1 MKHKTN
7 NQPTAPARK
16 ARWQSLAASALPIAA
31 CTLLLAGCMESNI
44 LPTDD
49 RDTPIEFTATVQS
62 ATPLADRSAAPNTR
76 TAIGSD
82 GKTVWAPGDAVGVF
96 MFNAGSTMPD
106 GIVSQADNIQYTI
119 NPTTGTLTPA
129 QTPIYYPMSGA
140 VDFIA
145 YYPYGENEA
154 GGVTE
159 DYTYEISLTDQ
170 TKPAS
175 IDLLYAKTPNRSKSN
190 PQVSLNFSHVMSKVV
205 FDITLGDGMDGN
217 TPADITAMNIIGMPA
232 SATLHLN
239 DGTTTSGDATPFDA
253 LLEAIPS
260 TDAQATFSALVP
272 PQAESDYAGRSIVIT
287 VGGKRF
293 TGTIPDATAFAP
305 NTMYTFPV
313 TVQHKRVTVGKPAIT
328 DWITSNNGSSTAE
341 FLYTVT
347 FNLCGAEGTVP
358 APISQD
364 KPNAFVRIPTI
375 GEVIIPDGKIFGG
388 WNTASNNSGTV
399 YHPKNNFQPKRNTIL
414 YAMWLDDGSTED
426 KPTPIFDERGLRNIN
441 KALDRHYVLARDIT
455 VTNWSPIGFSD
466 SPFKGTFNGQG
477 HTVTI
482 NSVPNLVENIGLFAK
497 GDGCLI
503 KQVCVAGNIAYS
515 TPSDNP
521 QTQNAGAIV
530 GEAVNGC
537 IIENCLVTANITI
550 SANNSIVG
558 GIVGLGTVDGKK
570 AMVRNCLVRG
580 NLNQKATSGGMVG
593 GIVGLRD
600 LYIANCVVLSEE
612 INNASENGLLV
623 RIGEIGILHNNYASS
638 EMVGMHVDTSIL
650 WKNIGLNNLDGANC
664 DPRPNL
670 EWWKNLKTW
679 KTDEGF
685 AAWDFT
691 NIWKMGSDGY
701 PCLRIQR

>member
-7 NQPTAPARK
+7 NHPTAPARK

-44 LPTDD
+44 LPTDN

-82 GKTVWAPGDAVGVF
+82 GKTVWASGDAVGVF
-96 MFNAGSTMPD
+96 MLNASSAMPD
-106 GIVSQADNIQYTI
+106 GIVSQADNIQYMV

-129 QTPIYYPMSGA
+129 PTPIYYPMSGE

-145 YYPYGENEA
+145 YYPYGGNEA

-217 TPADITAMNIIGMPA
+217 NPADITAMNITGMPA

-239 DGTTTSGDATPFDA
+239 AGTTTSGDAAPFDA
-253 LLEAIPS
+253 LLEANPS
-260 TDAQATFSALVP
+260 TNAQATFSALVP
-272 PQAESDYAGRSIVIT
+272 PQAEGEYAGRSIVIT
-287 VGGKRF
+287 VGGNKF

-313 TVQHKRVTVGKPAIT
+313 TVQHKRVTVDKPAIT
-328 DWITSNNGSSTAE
+328 DWTTSNNGSSTAE

-347 FNLCGAEGTVP
+347 FDANKGSGTLAPQEAWETKGTVL
-358 APISQD
+358 
-364 KPNAFVRIPTI
+364 
-375 GEVIIPDGKIFGG
+375 PDGTGLTPPADGKVFAG
-388 WNTASNNSGTV
+388 WSTTADYSGDFYRANAT
-399 YHPKNNFQPKRNTIL
+399 FITKRNTVL
-414 YAMWLDDGSTED
+414 YAVWSGDGSKD
-426 KPTPIFDERGLRNIN
+426 NPILIFDAEGLDAMR
-441 KALDRHYVLARDIT
+441 KKLDGHYSLMKDVT
-455 VTNWSPIGFSD
+455 VSGWAPVGADAGGQSPSDPFS
-466 SPFKGTFNGQG
+466 GTFNGQG

-482 NSVPNLVENIGLFAK
+482 ESIATGALNRWNQLGLFGK
-497 GDGCLI
+497 GDACRI
-503 KQVCVAGNIAYS
+503 RQVCVAGSIVSSNS
-515 TPSDNP
+515 NLHT
-521 QTQNAGAIV
+521 AGGILGDA
-530 GEAVNGC
+530 ANGC
-537 IIENCLVTANITI
+537 VIENCLVTAEIEVSGSDLNL
-550 SANNSIVG
+550 G
-558 GIVGLGTVDGKK
+558 GILGGAKEIEDEIVIVK
-570 AMVRNCLVRG
+570 NCLVRG
-580 NLNQKATSGGMVG
+580 KLTASATYGYIG
-593 GIVGLRD
+593 GIVG
-600 LYIANCVVLSEE
+600 YGSESQTVNCVVLSES
-612 INNASENGLLV
+612 INGVWGGTNRIGNLNSGLHNYGNQKAEGKTWISNASGN
-623 RIGEIGILHNNYASS
+623 
-638 EMVGMHVDTSIL
+638 
-650 WKNIGLNNLDGANC
+650 DGANC
-664 DPRPNL
+664 DPKPTLAWWTTLGN
-670 EWWKNLKTW
+670 WKN
-679 KTDEGF
+679 DEVF

-691 NIWKMGSDGY
+691 KIWEMGSDGY

>member
-7 NQPTAPARK
+7 NHPTAPARK

-96 MFNAGSTMPD
+96 MLNAGSTMPD
-106 GIVSQADNIQYTI
+106 GIVSQADNIQYTV

-129 QTPIYYPMSGA
+129 QTPIYYPMSGE

-154 GGVTE
+154 GRVTE

-217 TPADITAMNIIGMPA
+217 NPADITAMNITGMPA

-239 DGTTTSGDATPFDA
+239 DGTTTSGDAAPFDA
-253 LLEAIPS
+253 LLEANPS
-260 TDAQATFSALVP
+260 TNAQATFSALVL
-272 PQAESDYAGRSIVIT
+272 PQAEGEYAGRSIVIT
-287 VGGKRF
+287 VGGNKF

-328 DWITSNNGSSTAE
+328 DWITSNGGSSTAE

-347 FNLCGAEGTVP
+347 FDANKGSGSLAPQEAWETKGTVL
-358 APISQD
+358 
-364 KPNAFVRIPTI
+364 
-375 GEVIIPDGKIFGG
+375 PDGTGLTPPADGKVFAG
-388 WNTASNNSGTV
+388 WSTTADYSGDFYRANAT
-399 YHPKNNFQPKRNTIL
+399 FITKRNTVL
-414 YAMWLDDGSTED
+414 YAVWSGDGSKD
-426 KPTPIFDERGLRNIN
+426 SNPILIFDAEGLDAMRSKLNG
-441 KALDRHYVLARDIT
+441 HYSLMKDVT
-455 VTNWSPIGFSD
+455 VSNWAPVGADASGQSPSDPFS
-466 SPFKGTFNGQG
+466 GTFNGQG
-477 HTVTI
+477 HIVTI
-482 NSVPNLVENIGLFAK
+482 ESISTVLDWNQLGLFGK
-497 GDGCLI
+497 GDACRI
-503 KQVCVAGNIAYS
+503 RQVCVAGSIVSSNSSLHA
-515 TPSDNP
+515 
-521 QTQNAGAIV
+521 AGGIL
-530 GEAVNGC
+530 GEAANGC
-537 IIENCLVTANITI
+537 VIENCLVTAE
-550 SANNSIVG
+550 IVVSGVDSNLG
-558 GIVGLGTVDGKK
+558 GILGGAKVNAIVIVK
-570 AMVRNCLVRG
+570 NCLVRG
-580 NLNQKATSGGMVG
+580 KLTAFATYGYIG
-593 GIVGLRD
+593 GIVG
-600 LYIANCVVLSEE
+600 YGSQSVNCVVLSELIRGNWARGGDTNRIGASNSGLHNYGNQKAE
-612 INNASENGLLV
+612 GKTWISNASGN
-623 RIGEIGILHNNYASS
+623 
-638 EMVGMHVDTSIL
+638 
-650 WKNIGLNNLDGANC
+650 DGANC
-664 DPRPNL
+664 DPKPTLAWWTTLGN
-670 EWWKNLKTW
+670 WKN
-679 KTDEGF
+679 DEVF

-691 NIWKMGSDGY
+691 KIWEMGSDGY

>member
-7 NQPTAPARK
+7 NHPTAPARK

-44 LPTDD
+44 LPTDN

-76 TAIGSD
+76 TAIGSN

-96 MFNAGSTMPD
+96 MLNASSEMPD
-106 GIVSQADNIQYTI
+106 GIVSQADNIQYTV

-129 QTPIYYPMSGA
+129 PTPIYYPMSGE

-145 YYPYGENEA
+145 YYPYGGNEA

-217 TPADITAMNIIGMPA
+217 NPADITAMNITGMPA

-239 DGTTTSGDATPFDA
+239 DGTTTSGDAAPFDA
-253 LLEAIPS
+253 LLEANPS

-272 PQAESDYAGRSIVIT
+272 PQAESEYAGRSIVIT
-287 VGGKRF
+287 VGGNKF

-313 TVQHKRVTVGKPAIT
+313 TVQHKRVTVDKPAIT
-328 DWITSNNGSSTAE
+328 DWTTSNNGSSTAE

-347 FNLCGAEGTVP
+347 FDANKGSGTLAPQEAWETKGTVL
-358 APISQD
+358 
-364 KPNAFVRIPTI
+364 
-375 GEVIIPDGKIFGG
+375 PDGTGLTPPANGKVFAG
-388 WNTASNNSGTV
+388 WSTTADYSGDFYRAGAT
-399 YHPKNNFQPKRNTIL
+399 FITKRNTVL
-414 YAMWLDDGSTED
+414 YAVWSGDGSTD
-426 KPTPIFDERGLRNIN
+426 NPILIFDAEGLNAMRY
-441 KALDRHYVLARDIT
+441 KLDGHYSLMKDVT
-455 VTNWSPIGFSD
+455 VSGWAPVGADGGRLFPSD
-466 SPFKGTFNGQG
+466 PFTGTFNGQG

-482 NSVPNLVENIGLFAK
+482 ESIDTISLNRWNQLGLFGK
-497 GDGCLI
+497 GDACHI
-503 KQVCVAGNIAYS
+503 RQVCVAGNIEYTYS
-515 TPSDNP
+515 SL
-521 QTQNAGAIV
+521 QYAGGIIGKA
-530 GEAVNGC
+530 ENGSV
-537 IIENCLVTANITI
+537 IENCLVTANMTMGGD
-550 SANNSIVG
+550 VHLG
-558 GIVGLGTVDGKK
+558 GIIGGGDEVIVN
-570 AMVRNCLVRG
+570 NCLVRG
-580 NLNQKATSGGMVG
+580 NLKSTDYGTVN
-593 GIVGLRD
+593 GIGEGRPMQIV
-600 LYIANCVVLSEE
+600 NCVVLSKEL
-612 INNASENGLLV
+612 NNEFKDPLKLKYPI
-623 RIGEIGILHNNYASS
+623 RIGERGYNNYANKD
-638 EMVGMHVDTSIL
+638 MVCLYNGETISWD
-650 WKNIGLNNLDGANC
+650 NIGLDNSDGADC
-664 DPRPNL
+664 DPKPTLAWWTTLTN
-670 EWWKNLKTW
+670 WKN
-679 KTDEGF
+679 DEVF

-691 NIWKMGSDGY
+691 NIWEMGSDGY

>member
-7 NQPTAPARK
+7 NHPTAPARK

-76 TAIGSD
+76 TAIGSN

-96 MFNAGSTMPD
+96 MLNAGSTMPD
-106 GIVSQADNIQYTI
+106 GIVSQADNIQYTV
-119 NPTTGTLTPA
+119 NLTTGTLTPA
-129 QTPIYYPMSGA
+129 QPPIYYPMSGA

-217 TPADITAMNIIGMPA
+217 NPADITAMNITGMPA

-239 DGTTTSGDATPFDA
+239 DGTTTSGDAAPFDA
-253 LLEAIPS
+253 LLEANPS

-272 PQAESDYAGRSIVIT
+272 PQAESEYAGRSIVIT
-287 VGGKRF
+287 VGGNKF

-328 DWITSNNGSSTAE
+328 DWITSNGGSSTAE

-347 FNLCGAEGTVP
+347 FDANKGSGTLAPQEAWETKGTVL
-358 APISQD
+358 
-364 KPNAFVRIPTI
+364 
-375 GEVIIPDGKIFGG
+375 PDGTGLTPPANGKVFAG
-388 WNTASNNSGTV
+388 WSTTADYSGDFYRANAT
-399 YHPKNNFQPKRNTIL
+399 FITKRNTVL
-414 YAMWLDDGSTED
+414 YAVWSGDGSKD
-426 KPTPIFDERGLRNIN
+426 NPILIFDAEGLDAMRS
-441 KALDRHYVLARDIT
+441 KLHGHYSLMKDVT
-455 VTNWSPIGFSD
+455 VSDWVPVGTDSGEIQSDPFS
-466 SPFKGTFNGQG
+466 GTFNGQG

-482 NSVPNLVENIGLFAK
+482 ESIATGEVNRWRQLGLFGK
-497 GDGCLI
+497 GDACRI
-503 KQVCVAGNIAYS
+503 RQVCVAGSIVSSNIELE
-515 TPSDNP
+515 TV
-521 QTQNAGAIV
+521 GGIL
-530 GEAVNGC
+530 GEAANGC
-537 IIENCLVTANITI
+537 VIENSLVTAG
-550 SANNSIVG
+550 IVVSGSDLNLG
-558 GIVGLGTVDGKK
+558 GILGGAKEIEGNGIVIVK
-570 AMVRNCLVRG
+570 NCLVRG
-580 NLNQKATSGGMVG
+580 KLTASAQHGSIG
-593 GIVGLRD
+593 GIVG
-600 LYIANCVVLSEE
+600 YGYGSQSVNCVVLSES
-612 INNASENGLLV
+612 IMGNWSTRGDTN
-623 RIGEIGILHNNYASS
+623 RIGDLNSGLHNYGNQKA
-638 EMVGMHVDTSIL
+638 
-650 WKNIGLNNLDGANC
+650 
-664 DPRPNL
+664 
-670 EWWKNLKTW
+670 
-679 KTDEGF
+679 EG
-685 AAWDFT
+685 
-691 NIWKMGSDGY
+691 KLGY
-701 PCLRIQR
+701 LTQAETTAPIAPPSPV

>member
-7 NQPTAPARK
+7 NHPTAPARK

-82 GKTVWAPGDAVGVF
+82 GKTVWASGDAVGVF
-96 MFNAGSTMPD
+96 MLNAGSEMPD
-106 GIVSQADNIQYTI
+106 GIVSQADNIQYTV
-119 NPTTGTLTPA
+119 NLTTGTLTPA

-205 FDITLGDGMDGN
+205 FDITLGDGMDEN
-217 TPADITAMNIIGMPA
+217 NPADITAMNITGMPA

-239 DGTTTSGDATPFDA
+239 DGTTTSGDAAPFDA
-253 LLEAIPS
+253 LLEANPS

-272 PQAESDYAGRSIVIT
+272 PQAESEYAGRSIVIT
-287 VGGKRF
+287 VGGNKF

-313 TVQHKRVTVGKPAIT
+313 TVQHKRVTVDKPAIT
-328 DWITSNNGSSTAE
+328 DWITSNGGSSTAE

-347 FNLCGAEGTVP
+347 FDANKGSGTLAPQEAWETKGTVL
-358 APISQD
+358 
-364 KPNAFVRIPTI
+364 
-375 GEVIIPDGKIFGG
+375 PDGTGLTPPANDKVFAG
-388 WNTASNNSGTV
+388 WSTTADYSGDFYRANAT
-399 YHPKNNFQPKRNTIL
+399 FITKRNTVL
-414 YAMWLDDGSTED
+414 YAVWSGDGSKEEN
-426 KPTPIFDERGLRNIN
+426 PILIFDAEGLDAMRN
-441 KALDRHYVLARDIT
+441 KLDGHYSLMKDVT
-455 VTNWSPIGFSD
+455 VSGWVPVGADGDGQSPSD
-466 SPFKGTFNGQG
+466 PFTGTLNGQG

-482 NSVPNLVENIGLFAK
+482 ESIATGALTWRQLGLFGK
-497 GDGCLI
+497 GDACRI
-503 KQVCVAGNIAYS
+503 RQVCVAVSIVSSNNSLHA
-515 TPSDNP
+515 
-521 QTQNAGAIV
+521 AGGIL
-530 GEAVNGC
+530 GEAANGC
-537 IIENCLVTANITI
+537 VIENCLVTAE
-550 SANNSIVG
+550 IVVSGSDLNLG
-558 GIVGLGTVDGKK
+558 GILGRTKVNAIVIVK
-570 AMVRNCLVRG
+570 NCLVRG
-580 NLNQKATSGGMVG
+580 KLTASATYGYIG
-593 GIVGLRD
+593 GIVG
-600 LYIANCVVLSEE
+600 YGSQSVNCVVLSESIKGNWSYGGGTKRIGDLNSGLHNYGNQNTE
-612 INNASENGLLV
+612 GKTWTSNASGN
-623 RIGEIGILHNNYASS
+623 
-638 EMVGMHVDTSIL
+638 
-650 WKNIGLNNLDGANC
+650 DGADC
-664 DPRPNL
+664 DSKPTL
-670 EWWKNLKTW
+670 AWWTTSTNW
-679 KTDEGF
+679 KTGEGF